1 MKKRKVLAWILAA
14 SIMIT
19 NGSIAFAAENTTNT
33 ESSEQTTDISEQNIE
48 IEQQEMDVY
57 GASAKT
63 VYNDYSIYEG
73 EYAEDDFTYV
83 IAAGERTTLSYT
95 PSDGDA
101 VITGYTGPGG
111 DVVIPD
117 FLDGHP
123 VRVLAM
129 GLFLNNKTVTSVQIP
144 STLENMRWP
153 ENVFYG
159 ASSLHDIYV
168 EDGNKVYYDID
179 GVLFRYGASSGL
191 PMLSKYPEAK
201 EKASYTVPDNTNF
214 IDSYAFNE
222 CKYLEKIV
230 IPPSVSYITLAGFS
244 NLTDTTI
251 ILQQTDPA
259 QIDLVDRAFASL
271 TNCTIIVKNEA
282 MKDAVET
289 EADGAT
295 PMFNRTNTTV
305 KIAGNSDLDD
315 SYRTPATSLVLTDTR
330 TASKS
335 ITLAP
340 KESQAVSYIISPA
353 DTTDSVTWE
362 SSNPEVAAV
371 TVKNGKVT
379 VTGVANGEC
388 TITGKDESGHALTLN
403 INVWQKVT
411 ETQLGYA
418 SADST
423 GTVQIDLAE
432 QYEWERFYDYY
443 GWIELWVYPYN
454 AKYRENVTWTSNSP
468 DVISIT
474 ACDADEIRAAQEVQ
488 TNAYYYN
495 KAKLTLKKPGTATI
509 TATLTDGPNVI
520 TRSVAIKVTNS
531 GGTVT
536 EPPKQDTNPEETVTE
551 SPKQDTPRPEK
562 KSQKI
567 TNVSSSYKKAYKN
580 SFTLKPKAKTSCSY
594 KTSNSKV
601 ATVSSKGKVTIKG
614 TGKATIT
621 ITAKAT
627 TNYKSAT
634 KKVTIYAIPAML
646 KTPAVTAGRK
656 SLTVKWSKDS
666 KADGYQIQYSTS
678 SKFKKATTVTFSKKT
693 VKKTIKK
700 LKKGK
705 KYYVRIRA
713 YKKIGNK
720 KYYGTWS
727 KVKNVKVK

>member
-1 MKKRKVLAWILAA
+1 MKKRKVLAWILAV
-14 SIMIT
+14 SITIT
-19 NGSIAFAAENTTNT
+19 NGSIAFAAENTTNI
-33 ESSEQTTDISEQNIE
+33 ESSEQATDITEQNIE
-48 IEQQEMDVY
+48 IEHQEMDAY
-57 GASAKT
+57 GAST
-63 VYNDYSIYEG
+63 EG
-73 EYAEDDFTYV
+73 QTEDGF
-83 IAAGERTTLSYT
+83 SYT
-95 PSDGDA
+95 ITDGQA
-101 VITGYTGPGG
+101 TITEYNGNST
-111 DVVIPD
+111 VVEIPETVEGTVPVTALASNL
-117 FLDGHP
+117 FLD
-123 VRVLAM
+123 
-129 GLFLNNKTVTSVQIP
+129 NVQIEEVTI
-144 STLENMRWP
+144 SKNVVSFGQNP
-153 ENVFYG
+153 EIEFLGTYSLKCINVKN
-159 ASSLHDIYV
+159 
-168 EDGNKVYYDID
+168 GNSRFYDID
-179 GVLFRYGASSGL
+179 GVLFERNSSDGT
-191 PMLSKYPEAK
+191 PMLATYPAAK
-201 EKASYTVPDNTNF
+201 EGSTYTIPDDTDY
-214 IDSYAFNE
+214 ICGYAFYGCSN
-222 CKYLEKIV
+222 LNRIT
-230 IPPSVSYITLAGFS
+230 IPPSVSSVFIGAFS
-244 NLTDTTI
+244 NFADTTI
-251 ILQQTDPA
+251 ILQQTAPS
-259 QIDLVDRAFASL
+259 QIHLVDSCFFYL
-271 TNCTIIVKNEA
+271 TNCNIIVKNQE
-282 MKDAVET
+282 MKNAVET
-289 EADGAT
+289 KAAGAT
-295 PMFNRTNTTV
+295 PIDDTCTNTTV
-305 KIAGNSDLDD
+305 KIAGDSDLDD
-315 SYRTPATSLVLTDTR
+315 SYRTPATSLVLTDTE

-340 KESQAVSYIISPA
+340 KESQAVSYTISPA

-403 INVWQKVT
+403 INVWQEVT
-411 ETQLGYA
+411 ETELRYVNTVEYTTYWV
-418 SADST
+418 SNPTNTIEADSE
-423 GTVQIDLAE
+423 DF
-432 QYEWERFYDYY
+432 YELIYFN
-443 GWIELWVYPYN
+443 IYPYN
-454 AKYRENVTWTSNSP
+454 AKYKANVTWKSSNP
-468 DVISIT
+468 DIISVEKQREFQVDKT
-474 ACDADEIRAAQEVQ
+474 YYSHEAA
-488 TNAYYYN
+488 
-495 KAKLTLKKPGTATI
+495 LTLKKPGTATI
-509 TATLTDGPNVI
+509 TATLTDGLNVI

-536 EPPKQDTNPEETVTE
+536 ESPKQDTNPEETVTE
-551 SPKQDTPRPEK
+551 PPKQDTPRPEK

-567 TNVSSSYKKAYKN
+567 TNVCSSYKKAYKN

-634 KKVTIYAIPAML
+634 KKVTIYAVPAKL

-656 SLTVKWSKDS
+656 SLTMKWSKDS

>member
-1 MKKRKVLAWILAA
+1 MKKKKILAWILAV
-14 SIMIT
+14 SITIT

-33 ESSEQTTDISEQNIE
+33 ESSEQATDISEQNIE

-83 IAAGERTTLSYT
+83 IASGERTTLSYT

-179 GVLFRYGASSGL
+179 GVLFRYGAGSGL

-230 IPPSVSYITLAGFS
+230 IPPSVSFITLSGFS

-315 SYRTPATSLVLTDTR
+315 SYRTPATSLVLTDTG

-340 KESQAVSYIISPA
+340 KESQAVSYSISPA

-362 SSNPEVAAV
+362 SNNPEVAAV

-379 VTGVANGEC
+379 VTGVTNGEC
-388 TITGKDESGHALTLN
+388 TITGKDESGHTLTLGV
-403 INVWQKVT
+403 NVWQKVT
-411 ETQLGYA
+411 EALIAYDGNTYDV
-418 SADST
+418 SET
-423 GTVQIDLAE
+423 ITIDDKQFDE
-432 QYEWERFYDYY
+432 FIYFYVFP
-443 GWIELWVYPYN
+443 WN
-454 AKYRENVTWTSNSP
+454 AKYRENVTWISSNP
-468 DVISIT
+468 DVISVT
-474 ACDADEIRAAQEVQ
+474 PFDANQVRAEQEVQ
-488 TNAYYYN
+488 TSEYYYN
-495 KAKLTLKKPGTATI
+495 KATLTMKKLGAATI
-509 TATLTDGPNVI
+509 TATLTDGSNVI
-520 TRSVAIKVTNS
+520 KRSVTIKVTNS
-531 GGTVT
+531 DVAVT
-536 EPPKQDTNPEETVTE
+536 D
-551 SPKQDTPRPEK
+551 SPQQEK

-567 TNVSSSYKKAYKN
+567 TGVSSSYKKAYKS
-580 SFTLKPKAKTSCSY
+580 SFTLKPKAKTSCTY
-594 KTSNSKV
+594 KTSNEKIAKV
-601 ATVSSKGKVTIKG
+601 NSNGKVTIKG

-621 ITAKAT
+621 VTAKAT
-627 TNYKSAT
+627 ENYKSAT
-634 KKVTIYAIPAML
+634 KKITIYAVPAKM
-646 KTPAVTAGRK
+646 KTPTVKAGRK
-656 SLTVKWSKDS
+656 SLSVKWSKDS

-678 SKFKKATTVTFSKKT
+678 SKFKKAKTVSCSKKT

-713 YKKIGNK
+713 YRKIGNK
-720 KYYGTWS
+720 KYYGTYS
-727 KVKNVKVK
+727 KVKSVKVK